1 MSYEAYHEY
10 VQTEDKIR
18 LLIQKLGESLWDLML
33 SRKKFSDSLG
43 ACSSTSVETQPL
55 EFQTQQSM
63 IN

>member
-1 MSYEAYHEY
+1 MSYEIYHEHF
-10 VQTEDKIR
+10 QTKDKIG
-18 LLIQKLGESLWDLML
+18 LLIEKLGESLWDLMQ